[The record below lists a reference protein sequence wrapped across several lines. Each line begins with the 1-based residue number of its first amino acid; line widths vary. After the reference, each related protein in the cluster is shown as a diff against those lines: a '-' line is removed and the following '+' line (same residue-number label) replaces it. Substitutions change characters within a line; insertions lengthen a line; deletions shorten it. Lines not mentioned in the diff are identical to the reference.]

1 MLAELMFR
9 PFEALINRGLGQNTA
24 AQALAAGLEGRS
36 LGLTIEGTPFDAR
49 LRISGQR
56 CSVMLPDGSIPDA
69 SLSAG
74 PLGMIRLFGKD
85 PEAAIRDGSAHMTG
99 DREIAGQFRELLQ
112 LAAPHLEREFA
123 RFLGE
128 PLTRELTGMQE
139 TAARW
144 GEEASA
150 SVAKRV
156 ASYLKDDARLV
167 PDAEEFAAF
176 TRDVEALA
184 GDIERAGARIGRL
197 QKTP

>member
-9 PFEALINRGLGQNTA
+9 PFEALINRGLGQSTE

-36 LGLTIEGTPFDAR
+36 LGFTIEGTPFDAR
-49 LRISGQR
+49 LCISGER
-56 CSVMLPDGSIPDA
+56 CSVVLPDGSIPDA

-74 PLGMIRLFGKD
+74 PLGMVRLLGKD
-85 PEAAIRDGSAHMTG
+85 PEAALRDGSAHMTG
-99 DREIAGQFRELLQ
+99 DREIAGQFRRLLQ
-112 LAAPHLEREFA
+112 LAAPHLEREFT

-144 GEEASA
+144 GEDAGA

-156 ASYLKDDARLV
+156 ASYLRDDARLV
-167 PDAEEFAAF
+167 PDAKEFAAF
-176 TRDVEALA
+176 SHDVETLT
-184 GDIERAGARIGRL
+184 GDIERARARIDRL
-197 QKTP
+197 QQAP